1 MRLVDADKLKEEF
14 DCDVMGGLNYARIL
28 SNAETVNSITSDTLY
43 SLLEQIQLGVRLRSF
58 EHATYGRI
66 VKEQDVLNL
75 LEIYLKTRAPEIT
88 VYDKI
93 KGAYNRGFDDGM
105 QALKYHLE
113 MCAEE
118 SEGEND

>member
-14 DCDVMGGLNYARIL
+14 DCDVMGGLNYKRIL
-28 SNAETVNSITSDTLY
+28 ANAEPVNSITSDTLY
-43 SLLEQIQLGVRLRSF
+43 ELLKQIQMGVRMRSF
-58 EHATYGRI
+58 EHATYGRM

-75 LEIYLKTRAPEIT
+75 LEIYLKTQAPEIT

-105 QALKYHLE
+105 QALKFHLE

-118 SEGEND
+118 SEVEND